1 MELYETMR
9 TTFACRD
16 YTGEPISDEVLGT
29 ILDNARFAPSGGN
42 RQGGHLVV
50 VRDMETKAEL
60 SRLAEPAA
68 KRYIAQIRAGENPW
82 NAVHPTAV
90 TPEVI
95 EQTPAPSMLV
105 EPFIK
110 ADVVIVVCVNL
121 SVVASMDQDLER
133 VGMISGASIYPLV
146 WNLLLAARHEGCGGT
161 ITTLAAAREPEMK
174 ALLNL
179 PDDFAIAAVVPL
191 GHPVKQLTKLKRRPV
206 ADFVTID
213 RFDGAP
219 FEA

>member
-191 GHPVKQLTKLKRRPV
+191 GRPVKQLTKLKRRPV

>member
-60 SRLAEPAA
+60 SRLTEPAA

-191 GHPVKQLTKLKRRPV
+191 GRPVKQLTKLKRRPV